1 MIRLIQ
7 TVILALVGVS
17 FLSFD
22 AQAISKERLTIGI
35 SQYPSTLHPAF
46 DSMLAKT
53 YVVAMT
59 RRPITAYDPDWK
71 QVCLLCTHLPSLEQ
85 GTAIPELT
93 QDGQEGLA
101 VQYELLPDA
110 VWGDGTPITTQDVL
124 FSVEMGKDPASGV
137 DNAEQY
143 RRIDRVEID
152 GDKRFTLHLNKRS
165 CDYQGLSGLTL
176 LPRHIEKPIFDLG
189 AAEYRQ
195 RTAYDTD
202 STNPGLWHGPYRIA
216 KVTPGQSILL
226 QRNPHWW
233 GKSPYFDEIEIRAIE
248 NTAAL
253 TANLLAGD
261 IDMIAGELGL
271 SVDQALA
278 FQERYGDD
286 FQIIYKPSLVYEHID
301 LNLDNPILKDVR
313 VRQALLYGI
322 DRSLITER
330 LFKGKQPVAQSN
342 VNPLDIRYDPD
353 IPQYRF
359 NPEKAADLLDQ
370 AGWTMGADG
379 IRQRDGTA
387 LSLTLQTTAGNKSR
401 ELVQQVLQN
410 QWKQIGIDIRIENE
424 PPRVLFGDTIS
435 KRNYLAMAMY
445 AWMSAPE
452 SVPRTTLHSQ
462 EIPQETNAWAGQN
475 YPGYASPE
483 MDKIIDGLEF
493 NCDEAQ
499 QDQLW
504 TQMQQLYVTD
514 LPVLPLYFRS
524 DTYILPKT
532 LSGLTPTGHQYPS
545 ALWVED
551 WHLAP

>member
-7 TVILALVGVS
+7 TVILALIGVS
-17 FLSFD
+17 SLISD

-71 QVCLLCTHLPSLEQ
+71 RVCLLCTSLPSLDQ
-85 GTAIPELT
+85 GTAVPELT

-152 GDKRFTLHLNKRS
+152 GDKRFTLHLNKRT

-286 FQIIYKPSLVYEHID
+286 YQIIYKPSLVYEHID

-330 LFKGKQPVAQSN
+330 LFQGKQPVAQSN

-353 IPQYRF
+353 IPHYAYD
-359 NPEKAADLLDQ
+359 PDKAAGLLDQ
-370 AGWTMGADG
+370 AGWVMGADG
-379 IRQRDGTA
+379 IRQKDGTA

-435 KRNYLAMAMY
+435 KRRYPAMAMY

-462 EIPQETNAWAGQN
+462 EIPQEDNAWAGQN

-493 NCDEAQ
+493 DCDEAKQ
-499 QDQLW
+499 EQLW

-532 LSGLTPTGHQYPS
+532 LSGLTPTGHQFPS
-545 ALWVED
+545 PLWVED
-551 WHLAP
+551 WHLVP

>member
-7 TVILALVGVS
+7 TVILALIGVS
-17 FLSFD
+17 SLISD

-71 QVCLLCTHLPSLEQ
+71 QVCLLCTSLPSLDQ
-85 GTAIPELT
+85 GTAVPELT

-110 VWGDGTPITTQDVL
+110 VWGDGTPITTQDIL

-152 GDKRFTLHLNKRS
+152 GDKRFTLHLNKRT

-176 LPRHIEKPIFDLG
+176 LPRHIEKPIFDQG

-226 QRNPHWW
+226 QRNPEWW

-286 FQIIYKPSLVYEHID
+286 YQIIFKPSLVYEHID

-353 IPQYRF
+353 IPHYAYD
-359 NPEKAADLLDQ
+359 PDKAAGLLDQ
-370 AGWTMGADG
+370 AGWVMGADG
-379 IRQRDGTA
+379 IRQKDGTA

-435 KRNYLAMAMY
+435 KRRYPAMAMY

-462 EIPQETNAWAGQN
+462 EIPQEANAWAGQN

-532 LSGLTPTGHQYPS
+532 LSGLTPTGHQFPS
-545 ALWVED
+545 PLWVED
-551 WHLAP
+551 WHLVP